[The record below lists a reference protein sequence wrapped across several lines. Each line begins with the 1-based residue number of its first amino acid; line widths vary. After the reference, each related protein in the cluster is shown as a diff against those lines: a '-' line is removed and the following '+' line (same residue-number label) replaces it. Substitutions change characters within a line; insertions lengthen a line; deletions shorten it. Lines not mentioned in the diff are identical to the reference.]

1 MIPFLNSYDNWFD
14 WEENY
19 WDLNILFEKQFI
31 KHSRPFAGIS
41 KDYSCWYCYLWWWT
55 EQFLEQIVQISV
67 LFISNKSKLIKIKEW
82 YHVSLT
88 FKLLHSTWLFYFL
101 IMFFMTLMISTFYMT
116 SYMTSSMTLRFN
128 CFICFNFNK
137 HLLTN
142 QADQPTTVMLWS

>member
-1 MIPFLNSYDNWFD
+1 MVQFYYFHDFEFD
-14 WEENY
+14 WEKNY
-19 WDLNILFEKQFI
+19 WDLNILGKKQLI
-31 KHSRPFAGIS
+31 KHPRPFDGIS
-41 KDYSCWYCYLWWWT
+41 KDYSCWYWYLWWWT

-67 LFISNKSKLIKIKEW
+67 IFISNKSVLKKIKEW
-82 YHVSLT
+82 YHVSLNSYI
-88 FKLLHSTWLFYFL
+88 LHDFIYFL